1 MTGIVKPVTVKILDK
16 EYLVSCSDDERDQ
29 LHAAVAFLNEK
40 MQEVKNSGKV
50 VGSERV
56 AVMAALNIAHLLL
69 ACERQNAD
77 YSNSIDTTIR
87 RLHSKID
94 EALVKRSQQL
104 GM

>member
-1 MTGIVKPVTVKILDK
+1 MTGEVKPVTVKILDK
-16 EYLVSCSDDERDQ
+16 EYLVSCRDDERDQ
-29 LHAAVAFLNEK
+29 LHAAVSFLNER
-40 MQEVKNSGKV
+40 MLEVKNSGKV

-69 ACERQNAD
+69 ACQRQNAD
-77 YSNSIDTTIR
+77 YSSSIDTTIR

-94 EALVKRSQQL
+94 EALMTRSQQV